1 MKLWVVIL
9 HLLAF
14 AFLIMGISA
23 IYCNDNFRK
32 GLLWLNAEKY
42 DDSPAFK
49 SQFNNDISL
58 LFSYVGLKSI
68 FETEGRFDINK
79 DVFGLNMGPGNDVD
93 FSVGSIIEYA
103 KRHGYYIDEH
113 FKASV
118 VSRELADQIE
128 NTSYYVNYRTYADDT
143 GITEPGEAYMSM
155 KDVIVESLNLL
166 AVYYEGYERFVLHAS
181 NFKYKLEYGEDV
193 YTNDRVLTVL
203 TMEDFGKYA
212 TTSSQDLIVNT
223 NLKEVPRELSFQ
235 AEKLTDKLSK
245 PYRVIIALD
254 TAYSANDPYS
264 LGNTDYI
271 RQRRVYL
278 IGMTLFTIGMIF
290 MTLTLAYLV
299 VASGYSEGDKVK
311 ITSSFDTIPFEVK
324 LLLLTF
330 IILVWVTFNNLVGQR
345 VVHIYFSE
353 KYWSI
358 AGKILNYIG
367 IYLAALPIAF
377 SILREF
383 KAGILWKNS
392 YTKVLKESISLYM
405 LKRTFSKRTGSE
417 FLTMILV
424 DFFAAVLLI
433 FVVIN
438 AKSLV
443 GRLVIFMGFVFFSIL
458 NLIIFNKVYKSAVAV
473 DKIAEAIKEIAKGDT
488 GYKLDESEFNGK
500 EADIAKNINN
510 ISKGFQSA
518 INDQV
523 KSERLKADLITN
535 VSHDIKTPLTSII
548 NYVDLIK
555 REKPENEKIR
565 EYLDVLSVKSQ
576 HLKNLTEDL
585 VEASKVSSGNVSVD
599 IGKIDFV
606 EMINQTNGEFEEK
619 FKERGLSIIPHL
631 PKESVKIKADG
642 RHLWRV
648 LENLYN
654 NVFKYAVRNSRIY
667 IDIEL
672 EDDKA
677 VFIIKNISESP
688 LNIRPDELTERFVRG
703 DISRATEGSGLGLS
717 IAKSLTLLQGGEFEI
732 IIDGDLFKVKLKF
745 DIADE

>member
-1 MKLWVVIL
+1 M
-9 HLLAF
+9 HLIAF
-14 AFLIMGISA
+14 ALLIMGA
-23 IYCNDNFRK
+23 TVIYCNDNFRN

-68 FETEGRFDINK
+68 FETDGRFDINK
-79 DVFGLNMGPGNDVD
+79 DVFGLNMGPSNDVD

-118 VSRELADQIE
+118 VNRELVDQVE
-128 NTSYYVNYRTYADDT
+128 NTSYYVNYRTYAEDT
-143 GITEPGEAYMSM
+143 SITEPGEAYISM

-166 AVYYEGYERFVLHAS
+166 ATYYEGYERFVLHPS

-193 YTNDRVLTVL
+193 FTNDRALTAL
-203 TMEDFGKYA
+203 TMKDCGKYA

-223 NLKEVPRELSFQ
+223 NLKSVPRELSFQ

-254 TAYSANDPYS
+254 TSYSANDPYS
-264 LGNTDYI
+264 LGNTNYI
-271 RQRRVYL
+271 RQRRIYL
-278 IGMTLFTIGMIF
+278 IGMSSFTIGMIF
-290 MTLTLAYLV
+290 MTLTLACLIMV
-299 VASGYSEGDKVK
+299 SGHLEGDKVK
-311 ITSSFDTIPFEVK
+311 ITSSFDAIPFEVK

-330 IILVWVTFNNLVGQR
+330 IILVWATFNNLVGR
-345 VVHIYFSE
+345 RIVHIYFPE
-353 KYWSI
+353 KYWDV
-358 AGKILNYIG
+358 AGKMLNYIG
-367 IYLAALPIAF
+367 VYIASLPIGF

-392 YTKVLKESISLYM
+392 YTKLLKESMSLYM
-405 LKRTFSKRTGSE
+405 LKRTFSKRIGSE

-424 DFFAAVLLI
+424 DFLAAGLLI
-433 FVVIN
+433 VVVVN

-443 GRLVIFMGFVFFSIL
+443 GRFVIFVGFVIFAIV
-458 NLIIFNKVYKSAVAV
+458 NLLIFNKAYKSAVAV

-488 GYKLDESEFNGK
+488 GYKLEEGEFNGK
-500 EADIAKNINN
+500 EADIAKDINN
-510 ISKGFQSA
+510 ISKGLQSA

-599 IGKIDFV
+599 IDKIDFV

-619 FKERGLSIIPHL
+619 FKERGLSIISNL
-631 PKESVKIKADG
+631 PKESVNIKADG

-667 IDIEL
+667 IDIGTNEG
-672 EDDKA
+672 KA
-677 VFIIKNISESP
+677 MFVIKNISESP
-688 LNIRPDELTERFVRG
+688 LNISPDELTERFVRG